1 MTLLPYAIEMY
12 SFYNGDFKKYNEVFV
27 YTFGSVS
34 EMILYMNSIC
44 NIIIYFQTDRELRK
58 EVAQLR
64 ILKRANTKLN
74 S

>member
-1 MTLLPYAIEMY
+1 MEIL
-12 SFYNGDFKKYNEVFV
+12 KKTMRYLCIHSEV
-27 YTFGSVS
+27 GSVS

-58 EVAQLR
+58 RVAQLR

>member
-1 MTLLPYAIEMY
+1 MY
-12 SFYNGDFKKYNEVFV
+12 SFYNGDFKKDNEVFV
-27 YTFGSVS
+27 YTFASVS
-34 EMILYMNSIC
+34 EMILYTNSIC

>member
-1 MTLLPYAIEMY
+1 MY
-12 SFYNGDFKKYNEVFV
+12 SFYNGDFKKDNEVFV

-34 EMILYMNSIC
+34 EMSLYMNSIC